1 MNVFDQILKLLTGQP
16 IVALAIVIMGYSLK
30 GEIAELNTK
39 VAVILERTANHG
51 QMIKDMKLD
60 IKDLQRQRQAHQ

>member
-1 MNVFDQILKLLTGQP
+1 MGAGTVETILKILTGQP
-16 IVALAIVIMGYSLK
+16 LVALAIVIMGMSLK

-51 QMIKDMKLD
+51 QMIKDMKVD
-60 IKDLQRQRQAHQ
+60 IKDLQRQR